1 MVKNYTS
8 NWILFAVLLISFN
21 FSYSQSNHTVTFT
34 GNASDFNEAEGISA
48 NNNLHYYIT
57 SDEDYMYFGAFR
69 TTTDFSNADYLTLYF
84 DTDPQPSITAGTG
97 STTGVPFDGR
107 TPILPFSAN
116 HRITVRGRISQG
128 PSTVVAHHKH
138 TGSSWNEESSIFTS
152 NSGKKHIE
160 IRIPKSTIENPNGI
174 YFSMFLTKSGGNFAG
189 YSGAGYPIKFTGNTS
204 TGYFGGI
211 GLSTEG
217 VLPTTHTNTPILH
230 TLTNDNPSNGVKYA
244 HIEINDG
251 FYTAPG
257 NIEIVAGGTANIA
270 AGSALTVDG
279 TFTNNGLVTL
289 QSTSISYSSLIATAV
304 AGNGI
309 TKYNRHVNRNASVGQ
324 NDLISAPLSG
334 QSFGD
339 FAAANSNIVSNP
351 GNSAQK
357 LFGPFNKTTGD
368 YQTYYTDNSSDANTI
383 LAPGIGY
390 RSASNIVYP
399 SDSGGPFTFTGS
411 VNTGMISV
419 PIENSSNEFAKWNL
433 IGNPYPSYISM
444 QALINDNLQQ
454 FDSSF
459 GGIYGYVGHNPGKW
473 AVRNV
478 VNSETLLIAPGQGF
492 YVLSKADG
500 GNFIFNSALRS
511 AGNTDDFIPLR
522 SDAPED
528 KASLRLMILSESKS
542 FSTDIY
548 FDIAGTLD
556 HDLGYDSGLLENPS
570 FSIYSSLVEDK
581 DNRNTP
587 LAIQTLPYSILET
600 EVIVPI
606 GIKATQGEQIKIS
619 GIDILDY
626 PLPLPSTVEVYFE
639 DNVANTSTLLNNSD
653 YIFTPSTNLSGS
665 TRFSLR
671 FTNNTLSINNPIFD
685 GLQIYSP
692 INTGNLIVK
701 GYVKEVTAL
710 DIFDLNGRLTNIF
723 SKT

>member
-160 IRIPKSTIENPNGI
+160 IRIPKSTIENPNGV
-174 YFSMFLTKSGGNFAG
+174 YFSMFLTKAGGIFAG
-189 YSGAGYPIKFTGNTS
+189 YNGTGYPIKFTGNTS

-230 TLTNDNPSNGVKYA
+230 TLTNTSPSSGGKYA

-289 QSTSISYSSLIATAV
+289 QSTSTSYSSLIATAV

-309 TKYNRHVNRNASVGQ
+309 TKYNRHVSRSASVGQ

-334 QSFGD
+334 QTFGD
-339 FAAANSNIVSNP
+339 FAAANSNILSNS
-351 GNSAQK
+351 NKITQK
-357 LFGPFNKTTGD
+357 AFGPFNKTTGK
-368 YQTYYTDNSSDANTI
+368 YQNLDTDIPADANTI
-383 LAPGIGY
+383 LIPGIAY
-390 RSASNIVYP
+390 RAASTIVAP
-399 SDSGGPFTFTGS
+399 SNSGGSFTFTGI
-411 VNTGMISV
+411 VNTDNV
-419 PIENSSNEFAKWNL
+419 TTPIINTSNEFGKWNL
-433 IGNPYPSYISM
+433 IGNPYPSYIDITSY
-444 QALINDNLQQ
+444 ITDNLGRM
-454 FDSSF
+454 DGDLACLHS
-459 GGIYGYVGHNPGKW
+459 YVG
-473 AVRNV
+473 
-478 VNSETLLIAPGQGF
+478 
-492 YVLSKADG
+492 
-500 GNFIFNSALRS
+500 
-511 AGNTDDFIPLR
+511 
-522 SDAPED
+522 
-528 KASLRLMILSESKS
+528 
-542 FSTDIY
+542 
-548 FDIAGTLD
+548 
-556 HDLGYDSGLLENPS
+556 
-570 FSIYSSLVEDK
+570 
-581 DNRNTP
+581 
-587 LAIQTLPYSILET
+587 
-600 EVIVPI
+600 
-606 GIKATQGEQIKIS
+606 
-619 GIDILDY
+619 
-626 PLPLPSTVEVYFE
+626 
-639 DNVANTSTLLNNSD
+639 
-653 YIFTPSTNLSGS
+653 
-665 TRFSLR
+665 
-671 FTNNTLSINNPIFD
+671 
-685 GLQIYSP
+685 
-692 INTGNLIVK
+692 
-701 GYVKEVTAL
+701 
-710 DIFDLNGRLTNIF
+710 
-723 SKT
+723 